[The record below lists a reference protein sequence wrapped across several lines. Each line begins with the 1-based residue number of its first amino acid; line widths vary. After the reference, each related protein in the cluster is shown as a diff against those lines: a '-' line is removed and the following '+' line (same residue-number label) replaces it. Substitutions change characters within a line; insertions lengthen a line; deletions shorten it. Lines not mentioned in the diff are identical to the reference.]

1 MAEAPRG
8 PRLVGRVAELARLTG
23 RLDVTAAGHGG
34 FVLISGEPGIGK
46 SLLAAA
52 TAELAERR
60 DFDVRWGRCA
70 ETDGAPPFWPW
81 MQVLTGI
88 GDDPASEPLLTV
100 ATPADA
106 DRFRLFD
113 SVSRVL
119 GQAASTRPVLVLLDD
134 LHRAD
139 AASLALL
146 RFVVPALG
154 RTRMLVLGSYRHTEV
169 PPAHPLSRLLGEVA
183 GDLTVELVELSGLSR
198 AATAELVAEV
208 AGSDSVTDVD
218 QVHRRTGGNP
228 FFLTELLRLGTSTG
242 SRVPSTI
249 GAAVR
254 ARVLRLPTETRDLLT
269 VAAVLG
275 RDIDADLLARVAD
288 RPLLAVLAALAP
300 AVESGFVTDHEGAT
314 SYRFVHILVQQT
326 LYAEQPEDR
335 RVLLHDRVVSAL
347 QSGAGPGPDGGDSA
361 TTALVAHHAG
371 LAVGVPGGRERAL
384 ATAWAAARAA
394 DRLADEQAADW
405 YGRALR
411 SGPSEDERAD
421 LLLGLGRSAGRAG
434 RTEDAR
440 RAFEEAWALAR
451 GAGRPDRFVRAALGL
466 GEVVVSA
473 GTVDTG
479 LVRMLERTLD
489 ALSPDARDERVR
501 LSARLATELYWGAGL
516 ARARRIAARTVVDA
530 RELGD
535 TPALAAALA
544 AHQFVLRGP
553 DDLDR
558 RLRIG
563 TELVGRAIELG
574 DDELEL
580 TARRMLIPDLLQTEP
595 VVADGE
601 MGALADLAATSRRP
615 LARWYLLLFRAARAI
630 MAGDAAASELVGDAL
645 ALGRRIRVQPAPVYA
660 CGQRF
665 VLLRQLGRL
674 GEIEDELR
682 RLAARY
688 PVLAT
693 FRCQLALLLAEGGRT
708 TEAGALLHELS
719 EDGCVALPPDSLW
732 LANVGILA
740 EVAALLDDAERA
752 AMLGALLAPHRGR
765 VAMLGVPVWCG
776 AVDRPLAMTAAA

>member
-8 PRLVGRVAELARLTG
+8 PRLVGRVAELARLTR

-52 TAELAERR
+52 AAELAERR

-119 GQAASTRPVLVLLDD
+119 GQAASARPVLVLLDD

-154 RTRMLVLGSYRHTEV
+154 RTRLLVLGSYRHTEV
-169 PPAHPLSRLLGEVA
+169 PAAHPLSRLLGEVA
-183 GDLTVELVELSGLSR
+183 GDLTVELLELSGLSR
-198 AATAELVAEV
+198 ADTAELVAEV
-208 AGSDSVTDVD
+208 AGSDSATDVD

-254 ARVLRLPTETRDLLT
+254 ARVLRLPAETRDVLT

-326 LYAEQPEDR
+326 LYEEQPADR

-347 QSGAGPGPDGGDSA
+347 QSGAPDGGDSA

-421 LLLGLGRSAGRAG
+421 LLLGLGRLRGAGGSDGGRATGVRGGVGTGAGRGAARPLRPGRAG
-434 RTEDAR
+434 P
-440 RAFEEAWALAR
+440 
-451 GAGRPDRFVRAALGL
+451 G
-466 GEVVVSA
+466 
-473 GTVDTG
+473 
-479 LVRMLERTLD
+479 
-489 ALSPDARDERVR
+489 
-501 LSARLATELYWGAGL
+501 
-516 ARARRIAARTVVDA
+516 
-530 RELGD
+530 
-535 TPALAAALA
+535 
-544 AHQFVLRGP
+544 
-553 DDLDR
+553 
-558 RLRIG
+558 
-563 TELVGRAIELG
+563 
-574 DDELEL
+574 
-580 TARRMLIPDLLQTEP
+580 
-595 VVADGE
+595 
-601 MGALADLAATSRRP
+601 
-615 LARWYLLLFRAARAI
+615 
-630 MAGDAAASELVGDAL
+630 
-645 ALGRRIRVQPAPVYA
+645 
-660 CGQRF
+660 
-665 VLLRQLGRL
+665 
-674 GEIEDELR
+674 
-682 RLAARY
+682 
-688 PVLAT
+688 
-693 FRCQLALLLAEGGRT
+693 
-708 TEAGALLHELS
+708 
-719 EDGCVALPPDSLW
+719 
-732 LANVGILA
+732 
-740 EVAALLDDAERA
+740 
-752 AMLGALLAPHRGR
+752 
-765 VAMLGVPVWCG
+765 
-776 AVDRPLAMTAAA
+776 